1 MQSEY
6 LVRAEVVKIST
17 MASKGG
23 VLRMTLEMPLIDKTA
38 TLAMA
43 QSATCAVK
51 LNFDKASIDEAA
63 GQLGLFDEKER
74 EDESG
79 GGDKKFFGAE

>member
-17 MASKGG
+17 MAAKGG
-23 VLRMTLEMPLIDKTA
+23 VLRMTLEMPLIEQTA

-51 LNFDKASIDEAA
+51 LNFDQPSIDEAA
-63 GQLGLFDEKER
+63 GQLGLFEKKEQ
-74 EDESG
+74 EGEEEEE
-79 GGDKKFFGAE
+79 KQFFGVK